1 MPPESDLLR
10 VLTDQINGLGAN
22 LGAQLTAVVAR
33 IDRLVTTETHQADIR
48 RIDERVADLIAD
60 LGQEAARRSEDRAE
74 QSAKIEAL
82 RQALQSEA
90 DNRRVGDARDLEVIR
105 AELARE
111 REQRKRDRQWLA
123 MAIIGVLGVLVA
135 AVALVLP

>member
-1 MPPESDLLR
+1 MPEPEPWQLILSAIGR
-10 VLTDQINGLGAN
+10 VEQRVDK
-22 LGAQLTAVVAR
+22 
-33 IDRLVTTETHQADIR
+33 LVTTETHQADIR

-74 QSAKIEAL
+74 QSGKIEAL
-82 RQALQSEA
+82 RQALQSEG
-90 DNRRVGDARDLEVIR
+90 DNRRTGDERDLEAIR
-105 AELARE
+105 TELARE

-123 MAIIGVLGVLVA
+123 MAIIGVLGIMVA

>member
-1 MPPESDLLR
+1 MPEPEPWQLILSAIGR
-10 VLTDQINGLGAN
+10 VEQRVDK
-22 LGAQLTAVVAR
+22 
-33 IDRLVTTETHQADIR
+33 LVTTETHQADIR

-74 QSAKIEAL
+74 QSGKIEAL
-82 RQALQSEA
+82 RQALEA
-90 DNRRVGDARDLEVIR
+90 EAGNRRAGDERDLETIR
-105 AELARE
+105 TELARE

-123 MAIIGVLGVLVA
+123 MAIIGVLGIMVA